1 VPGHGGD
8 VASPGF
14 ASGPCSASRSVN
26 LGLLA
31 RNQYPTQS
39 VEEDSHI
46 KPQMGNDPGQNEEKN
61 CTNIQPGIA
70 SGSIETDMHAQ
81 SSANMSQGTG

>member
-1 VPGHGGD
+1 
-8 VASPGF
+8 
-14 ASGPCSASRSVN
+14 

-46 KPQMGNDPGQNEEKN
+46 KPQMGNDLGQNEEKN

-70 SGSIETDMHAQ
+70 SGSIETDRHA
-81 SSANMSQGTG
+81 